1 MLGFPVETA
10 PAYGVLL
17 QTASATVVLAVDGF
31 IGRDDV
37 VIKALEGI
45 KPRGIAGATVSGE
58 GSVVLVLD
66 MESLLQDARAEQ
78 RRRVLALAA

>member
-1 MLGFPVETA
+1 
-10 PAYGVLL
+10 L
-17 QTASATVVLAVDGF
+17 QTAAATVVLAVDGF

-45 KPRGIAGATVSGE
+45 KPRGIAGATLSGE

-66 MESLLQDARAEQ
+66 MESLLQDAPAEQ